1 MFVLLS
7 VLRLDEQIPFGD
19 MSACRAN
26 ARLQRHRSR
35 RSATC
40 RSILFGTF
48 SFTLKEKVH
57 KGVLALSREKRGVL
71 KEKVRLRR
79 CGAKIS
85 RRENP
90 RKIFKNPLTNR
101 DFDDT
106 IRQYKEEKRSAF
118 TVRQCLYGQ

>member
-1 MFVLLS
+1 
-7 VLRLDEQIPFGD
+7 PP
-19 MSACRAN
+19 RAQA
-26 ARLQRHRSR
+26 ARLRAS
-35 RSATC
+35 
-40 RSILFGTF
+40 FGTF
-48 SFTLKEKVH
+48 LSRKEKCIVFRVARAQ
-57 KGVLALSREKRGVL
+57 KPR
-71 KEKVRLRR
+71 
-79 CGAKIS
+79 AKIS